1 MIQNVAG
8 LLANIFSIGSLLN
21 RIDDYFVSA
30 QVFSFVIFFIVNS
43 INFIDLKMDKW
54 KVHKRF
60 VDTRGEPNDQ
70 NAIEYKLLNWLDELK
85 NDEHYGA
92 K

>member
-1 MIQNVAG
+1 
-8 LLANIFSIGSLLN
+8 
-21 RIDDYFVSA
+21 
-30 QVFSFVIFFIVNS
+30 
-43 INFIDLKMDKW
+43 MDKW

-85 NDEHYGA
+85 NDEQYGA
-92 K
+92 M